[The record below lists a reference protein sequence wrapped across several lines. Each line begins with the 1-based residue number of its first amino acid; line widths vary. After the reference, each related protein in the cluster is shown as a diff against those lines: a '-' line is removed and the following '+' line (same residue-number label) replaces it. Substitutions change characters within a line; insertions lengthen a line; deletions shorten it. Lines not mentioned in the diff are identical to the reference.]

1 MAENEVKRARRT
13 PQERAEAI
21 DVQIGKMETLI
32 SGYEAKAKAFKDEC
46 DKKID
51 EARGKIKQLEEKKAA
66 ILAPKPP
73 RKPRMT
79 KKQKIE
85 AILKKAQKSGKSAE
99 EIAEALGIDI
109 DIEE

>member
-1 MAENEVKRARRT
+1 MAENEAKRVRRS
-13 PQERAEAI
+13 PQQLAEAV
-21 DVQIGKMETLI
+21 DVQISKLETTI
-32 SGYEAKAKAFKDEC
+32 SGLEAKKQAFEAEC

-85 AILKKAQKSGKSAE
+85 AIVKKAQKAGKSAE

-109 DIEE
+109 EE